1 MTKALFK
8 KQLLEAFSWVYYN
21 QKNGKRRSGGG
32 LIGFLLLYGLLF
44 AFLAVIFYMVANQL
58 CGPLTAVGMGWLYM
72 ALMGLMG
79 VMLGVFGSV
88 FSTYSSLYLAKDN
101 DLLLAMPIPPGT
113 MLMARL
119 SGVYAVGLMYELLVM
134 APAVIAYGIHGNPPV
149 LGMIFAILIPFVLSV
164 FVLTLSCALGWVVA
178 LVSSRLKNQKIVTVF
193 LSLAFIAAYYYFY
206 GNAYQIL
213 EGILA
218 NPAAAGQAV
227 RSALYPLYQMG
238 MAAQGSVSGMLI
250 FTAIVLAI
258 FAVAWVIL
266 SRSFLRLATTN
277 RGEKKARYVEKQAK
291 AVKPDRALLTK
302 ELRRFTGSAGYML
315 NCGLGIVMMVLA
327 GVVLLVKQDA
337 VQALL
342 AQVPAQYRD
351 VIALG
356 AAAALCTITCMNDMA
371 APSVSLEGKSIW
383 LTQVLPVSG
392 WQILRA
398 KLRMHLLLTWIPA
411 AVLTLC
417 LELLLRPTPAFAVLL
432 PATVG
437 LFVLFVAAL
446 GLAVNLKLPNLHWTN
461 EMVPLKQGAAVMV
474 ALLGG
479 WVLILALGVL
489 YYFIMRWVSPL
500 VYLLCAAGLFLAA
513 AAALLA
519 WLKTKGAKIFETLA

>member
-1 MTKALFK
+1 
-8 KQLLEAFSWVYYN
+8 
-21 QKNGKRRSGGG
+21 
-32 LIGFLLLYGLLF
+32 
-44 AFLAVIFYMVANQL
+44 
-58 CGPLTAVGMGWLYM
+58 
-72 ALMGLMG
+72 
-79 VMLGVFGSV
+79 
-88 FSTYSSLYLAKDN
+88 
-101 DLLLAMPIPPGT
+101 
-113 MLMARL
+113 
-119 SGVYAVGLMYELLVM
+119 
-134 APAVIAYGIHGNPPV
+134 
-149 LGMIFAILIPFVLSV
+149 
-164 FVLTLSCALGWVVA
+164 
-178 LVSSRLKNQKIVTVF
+178 
-193 LSLAFIAAYYYFY
+193 
-206 GNAYQIL
+206 
-213 EGILA
+213 
-218 NPAAAGQAV
+218 
-227 RSALYPLYQMG
+227 
-238 MAAQGSVSGMLI
+238 
-250 FTAIVLAI
+250 
-258 FAVAWVIL
+258 
-266 SRSFLRLATTN
+266 
-277 RGEKKARYVEKQAK
+277 
-291 AVKPDRALLTK
+291 
-302 ELRRFTGSAGYML
+302 
-315 NCGLGIVMMVLA
+315 MMVLA

-337 VQALL
+337 VLALL
-342 AQVPAQYRD
+342 AQVPPQYRD

-417 LELLLRPTPAFAVLL
+417 LELLLRPAPVFAVLL
-432 PATVG
+432 PVTVG
-437 LFVLFVAAL
+437 LFVLFMAAL

-461 EMVPLKQGAAVMV
+461 EMVPLKQGTAVMV